1 MRDHEL
7 KLKESKFQCD
17 IWVKDEDE
25 NEDEDDENA
34 SNCKPYEFIL

>member
-1 MRDHEL
+1 MKDHKL

-25 NEDEDDENA
+25 DDENA
-34 SNCKPYEFIL
+34 SNLNPMNLSSENF